1 MRTWILRLVPVGVA
15 AAALSLSFAGG
26 AVAQQLITGANIKD
40 GTVTTAD
47 IKNATIRVA
56 DLTSSTVQTLKG
68 ARGPAGPAG
77 PVGPR
82 GPAGPEGTAGA
93 QGATGPQGAAG
104 AQGAAGVSGYEVVQ
118 AKSDDSG
125 YVRASCPDGK
135 VVVSGHANFENDRY
149 NVVAAQPIGDAS
161 REWEAAARYFPT
173 ADTRI

>member
-40 GTVTTAD
+40 GTVTAAD

-68 ARGPAGPAG
+68 ARGPAGPSG

-82 GPAGPEGTAGA
+82 GSAGA
-93 QGATGPQGAAG
+93 EGAEGPRGPVG
-104 AQGAAGVSGYEVVQ
+104 PVGAAGVSGYEVVQ
-118 AKSDDSG
+118 AKSDAVSLTNG
-125 YVRASCPDGK
+125 ASFRVTARCPEGK
-135 VVVSGHANFENDRY
+135 VVVGGHASTEY
-149 NVVAAQPIGDAS
+149 GTAALAVWSHPS
-161 REWEAAARYFPT
+161 
-173 ADTRI
+173 